1 MNRRGILMAEL
12 GLQGL
17 MAMFVASV
25 EPWTRRQ
32 FPGLVH
38 PATGLDSFRAFT
50 VTYTTDSD
58 TDLGMHAVSSGKKR
72 LNKNFLL
79 VLIS

>member
-1 MNRRGILMAEL
+1 MNRSGILMAEL
-12 GLQGL
+12 GLQDL
-17 MAMFVASV
+17 MAMLVASV
-25 EPWTRRQ
+25 EPWARRQ

-58 TDLGMHAVSSGKKR
+58 TDLGMHAVSGKKR
-72 LNKNFLL
+72 LNKNF
-79 VLIS
+79 